1 MPANIAEFP
10 APAGQTILR
19 PDDNPA
25 AATRRSST
33 GSEPQI
39 SKRVE
44 SIGATGSNGK
54 ITSNSFIRNGHKKT
68 PSMDA
73 VHEGQEN
80 LEQSTERS
88 EFYGNVFTHRTPA
101 TFAREQAYKD
111 SVVVAEVKTNVIVN
125 DEYTF
130 LTGFSDHLAQRFQR
144 STSSI
149 VINLGHSACLIY
161 GGSFEPAYILT
172 VTALPSLV
180 QSTTNK
186 RNLALLQSF
195 LNKSLN
201 VPAHRGV
208 VRFIGV
214 AEDSFGTRGTTVLG
228 EIESLSKTPLK
239 GKIEERP
246 KTPKDK
252 KIENALPNDHTTTR
266 RRTEDKEMTS
276 KQPRRKSEAATRDRG
291 SQEKSNR
298 NSFKALP
305 VPPMPTQKSRL
316 DIQAEQVQK
325 LGKRRSFRQMFGMQ

>member
-1 MPANIAEFP
+1 
-10 APAGQTILR
+10 
-19 PDDNPA
+19 
-25 AATRRSST
+25 
-33 GSEPQI
+33 
-39 SKRVE
+39 
-44 SIGATGSNGK
+44 
-54 ITSNSFIRNGHKKT
+54 
-68 PSMDA
+68 
-73 VHEGQEN
+73 
-80 LEQSTERS
+80 
-88 EFYGNVFTHRTPA
+88 
-101 TFAREQAYKD
+101 
-111 SVVVAEVKTNVIVN
+111 
-125 DEYTF
+125 
-130 LTGFSDHLAQRFQR
+130 
-144 STSSI
+144 

-228 EIESLSKTPLK
+228 EIESLSKVPLK

-252 KIENALPNDHTTTR
+252 KVENALPSDQTATR
-266 RRTEDKEMTS
+266 RRTDDKEMTS

-291 SQEKSNR
+291 SQEKSSTCSADANPEEQ
-298 NSFKALP
+298 AGY
-305 VPPMPTQKSRL
+305 TSRASAEVGKEEEFSADVWYAVIL
-316 DIQAEQVQK
+316 FIDIYLSLFVGFFYK
-325 LGKRRSFRQMFGMQ
+325 TRSY